1 MKDIFRQNQLF
12 TFSLYCNGQGLER
25 EVLDCGAGG
34 NLPTLAIFHE
44 NGYKVH
50 GIEID
55 DEQLEKANKFGE
67 ERGIDLN
74 IQKGDM
80 KDLPY
85 KDNSMSYIY
94 SYNSIFHMSKEEV
107 AKSIGEI
114 ARVLKPKGLSFVN
127 FASTDDFRVEV
138 REKVGEGEFL
148 IKEHGEMVLHSFFNR
163 DEAEGIFEK
172 FNLDVV
178 YKEVRMRTVLTRN
191 GEKITVGF
199 VDYIVEKKESN

>member
-12 TFSLYCNGQGLER
+12 TFLLYCNGQGLEK
-25 EVLDCGAGG
+25 EILDCGAGG
-34 NLPTLAIFHE
+34 NLPPLAIFNE
-44 NGYKVH
+44 QGYKVH

-55 DEQLEKANKFGE
+55 DEQLEKANKFSE
-67 ERGIDLN
+67 ERGINLN

-85 KDNSMSYIY
+85 EDNSMSYIY

-107 AKSIGEI
+107 SKSIGEI

-138 REKVGEGEFL
+138 GEKVGDGEVL
-148 IKEHGEMVLHSFFNR
+148 LKEHGEMVLHSFFDR
-163 DEAEGIFEK
+163 DEAEEIFK
-172 FNLDVV
+172 KYNLDII
-178 YKEVRMRTVLTRN
+178 YKEVRIRTVLARN

-199 VDYIVEKKESN
+199 IDYIVEKKESN

>member
-94 SYNSIFHMSKEEV
+94 SYNSIFHMSK
-107 AKSIGEI
+107 
-114 ARVLKPKGLSFVN
+114 
-127 FASTDDFRVEV
+127 
-138 REKVGEGEFL
+138 
-148 IKEHGEMVLHSFFNR
+148 
-163 DEAEGIFEK
+163 
-172 FNLDVV
+172 
-178 YKEVRMRTVLTRN
+178 
-191 GEKITVGF
+191 
-199 VDYIVEKKESN
+199 